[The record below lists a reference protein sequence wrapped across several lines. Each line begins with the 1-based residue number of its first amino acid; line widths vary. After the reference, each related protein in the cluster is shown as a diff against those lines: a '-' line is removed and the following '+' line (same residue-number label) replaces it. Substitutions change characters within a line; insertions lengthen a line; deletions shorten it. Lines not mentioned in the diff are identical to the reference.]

1 MQKKVI
7 IDTDAGADDLL
18 AIILALL
25 SKKIH
30 LKTVISSYGNFP
42 VKESIKRLQLLFNF
56 LELKNPPQLIQG
68 SSKPLKLTYKPSYH
82 VHGRTS
88 ASGIRPRLGYS
99 NSITRVGSTIPG
111 CYYINLGPL
120 TNLSNLAQKKYL
132 SKVKKVIILGG
143 AMFYPGNA
151 TKVSEANFYWDPEA
165 VRKVL
170 TQKLPLYIIPLN
182 ITEQIQIDRKKIKT
196 LRYSKKLLG
205 IFKPYID
212 YYVNKKRYYIDP
224 VNMEKVK
231 YTGGS
236 IHDVLAVIH
245 LIDEKII
252 SFSQMFLSL
261 KYLEKIQGMVV
272 PLIQGEH
279 NLQKDNNS
287 VLVNVA
293 TSIDL
298 ARFWRT
304 FDSIMRE

>member
-18 AIILALL
+18 AVILALL
-25 SKKIH
+25 SEKIH
-30 LKTVISSYGNFP
+30 LRTVISSYGNFP
-42 VKESIKRLQLLFNF
+42 VKESTKRLQLLFNF

-68 SSKPLKLTYKPSYH
+68 SSKPLKRRYKPSYH
-82 VHGRTS
+82 IHGRTL
-88 ASGIRPRLGYS
+88 ARGIRPRLDYS
-99 NSITRVGSTIPG
+99 NSLTQAGSIIPG

-120 TNLSNLAQKKYL
+120 TNLSKLAQKKYL

-151 TKVSEANFYWDPEA
+151 TEVSEANFYWDPEA

-182 ITEQIQIDRKKIKT
+182 VTEQIQIDRKKIKT
-196 LRYSKKLLG
+196 LRYSNKLLN
-205 IFKPYID
+205 IFKPYINH
-212 YYVNKKRYYIDP
+212 YVNKKRYYTNPI
-224 VNMEKVK
+224 NMKRVK

-236 IHDVLAVIH
+236 IHDVLAVTY

-252 SFSQMFLSL
+252 SFSQMYLSL

-272 PLIQGEH
+272 PLFQGEH
-279 NLQKDNNS
+279 NLQQDSDS
-287 VLVNVA
+287 VFVNVA